1 MQPYPTCTEAVSML
15 QIYNIQV
22 IVEQLYCCAK
32 AHLPSYHLNSIENI
46 EERNTDIISQQK
58 DKGNTN

>member
-1 MQPYPTCTEAVSML
+1 ML

-46 EERNTDIISQQK
+46 EERNTDIINQQK
-58 DKGNTN
+58 DIGNTN